1 MTLAIA
7 VKGTE
12 GLVLAVDSRVTLQ
25 FLTHQGAQNTL
36 IPATYD
42 NAIKLL
48 RVAKQRFVGAITY
61 GNAVFDPQQPRTASS
76 FLQEFETTLPNQ
88 RMSVHEF
95 AVQLGQFYLTKWNA
109 AHQAGAD
116 PTGFFVGGYDEGDP
130 YGRLYSLT
138 IPDHAAPD
146 ELLINTFGMQMA
158 GQISVANGLLGQAP
172 IPWQLLPLQDCID
185 VAILAVKTTAEL
197 QKYVTDIRGV
207 GGPVDVAIITKIDGF
222 RYIQSKSLRGE
233 HGNVVS
239 ESIR

>member
-7 VKGTE
+7 VKETE
-12 GLVLAVDSRVTLQ
+12 GIVLAVDSRVTLQ
-25 FLTHQGAQNTL
+25 FLTHQGAQNTI

-48 RVAKQRFVGAITY
+48 RIAKQGFVGAITY
-61 GNAVFDPQQPRTASS
+61 GNAVFDPQQPRTANS
-76 FLQEFETTLPNQ
+76 FLQEFETTLSDQ
-88 RMSVHEF
+88 RISVKDF
-95 AVQLGQFYLTKWNA
+95 ATQLGQFYLARWNA
-109 AHQAGAD
+109 AHQAGAE
-116 PTGFFVGGYDEGDP
+116 PTGFLVGRYDDGEP
-130 YGRLYSLT
+130 YGRLYSLS

-146 ELLINTFGMQMA
+146 ELQVNTFGMQMA

-233 HGNVVS
+233 HGNVIS
-239 ESIR
+239 DSTR